1 MSLTSTAIQQPI
13 ASKPKSDVASNEGAA
28 ALMAALMLAVY
39 GVQKSKKSFRQA
51 KRKVVAELFKYKIKS
66 SVSKVKALFSK
77 KEVIEGISD
86 TTLLYILLGLL
97 VLILLL
103 AISPVAAIILLLVGV
118 LLILLTRK

>member
-1 MSLTSTAIQQPI
+1 MALTSTAVQQPL
-13 ASKPKSDVASNEGAA
+13 ASKPKSDVVSNEGAA
-28 ALMAALMLAVY
+28 ALMAALLLTVY
-39 GVQKSKKSFRQA
+39 GVQKSKKSFRQL
-51 KRKVVAELFKYKIKS
+51 KRKAVAELFKYKVRS
-66 SVSKVKALFSK
+66 SVSKVKSLFSK

-103 AISPVAAIILLLVGV
+103 AINPIVAIIILLVGV